1 MTTSMSAAGV
11 RKRAL
16 SDTIAL
22 AAGLDAR
29 LLVMI
34 VILVA
39 IWLGFDFATHG
50 TFLSARNLFNLSLQV
65 SVVGIM
71 TCGMVLV
78 IVARHIDLSVGS
90 QLGFIGV
97 FGALLQTEILP
108 IDGPTTW
115 WLACLAMLALGAVI
129 GLLQGALVAY
139 AGIPSFVVT
148 LGGLLFF
155 RNAAYQINEGRT
167 ISPLDPTFQL
177 LGGGLEGTIGAFW
190 SWAVGIVAVAAVALL
205 VLRNRR
211 RRRSHS
217 VEARPPMMDAILIA
231 VWAVL
236 ILGFVQVMNSYAQPK
251 TGIAMGIPIPVLILI
266 GVAVVMS
273 IVARKHRFGR
283 HVFAMGG
290 SPESAELAGIDT
302 RRLTMMVFVLM
313 GLLCGLASIVIT
325 ARLNAGASVTG
336 TMTELNVIAAAVI
349 GGTSLAG
356 GVGTIY
362 GGMVGA
368 LIMQSLESG
377 MILMGIST
385 PFQKMVLAVVLIL
398 AVWIDMTYRRRR
410 VR

>member
-1 MTTSMSAAGV
+1 VTTSMPAAGA

-29 LLVMI
+29 LLVMLL
-34 VILVA
+34 ILVA

-108 IDGPTTW
+108 IDGATTW
-115 WLACLAMLALGAVI
+115 WLTCLAMLALGALI
-129 GLLQGALVAY
+129 GLIQGALVAY

-167 ISPLDPTFQL
+167 ISPLDQTFQL

-190 SWAVGIVAVAAVALL
+190 SWVVGIVAVAAVALL

-211 RRRSHS
+211 RRRSHG
-217 VEARPPMMDAILIA
+217 VEARSPTMDAILIA

-236 ILGFVQVMNSYAQPK
+236 ILGFVRVMNAYAQPK

>member
-1 MTTSMSAAGV
+1 MTTSMSAAGA

-34 VILVA
+34 LILVA
-39 IWLGFDFATHG
+39 IWLGFDIATHG

-108 IDGPTTW
+108 IDGAATW

-167 ISPLDPTFQL
+167 ISPLNQTFQL

-190 SWAVGIVAVAAVALL
+190 SWGVGIAAVAAVAIF

-211 RRRSHS
+211 RRRSHG
-217 VEARPPMMDAILIA
+217 VEARPPMMDAVLIG

-236 ILGFVQVMNSYAQPK
+236 ILGFVRVMNSYAQPK

-273 IVARKHRFGR
+273 VVARKHRFGR
-283 HVFAMGG
+283 HIFAMGG

-313 GLLCGLASIVIT
+313 GLLCGLASVVIT

>member
-1 MTTSMSAAGV
+1 MSAAGV

-336 TMTELNVIAAAVI
+336 TLTELNVIAAAVI